1 MAKSFNEIDSQSINL
16 IGKGTQINGD
26 MNSEGDIRIDGDLT
40 GNIKCSGRLVVGTT
54 GRVNGDIN
62 CKNCEVAGYLRGN
75 LTILEALNLKA
86 SSNVKGDIYTGKL
99 SIEPG
104 SVFSGSCIMSEQSS
118 NEENKA
124 K

>member
-62 CKNCEVAGYLRGN
+62 CKNCEIAGSLRGN

-104 SVFSGSCIMSEQSS
+104 SVFSGSCIMSEKST
-118 NEENKA
+118 NEENKV